1 MLTDFDMDMVGD
13 RARRDVVQD
22 GSISSRYKEQESLK
36 CTDVTWFSAQDDDA
50 SGR

>member
-22 GSISSRYKEQESLK
+22 GSISSRYKVQGARELN
-36 CTDVTWFSAQDDDA
+36 VTWFSKML
-50 SGR
+50 R